1 MGDGRGTYATFE
13 RGRIY
18 ASTTT
23 DGFQVHGA
31 VLTAYLNSYG
41 GPQGSLGYPL
51 SELDPAGTSGGRF
64 QRFEGGKLQYIS
76 DSNVVLVP

>member
-13 RGRIY
+13 RGNIY

-23 DGFQVHGA
+23 GGFEVHGA
-31 VLTAYLNSYG
+31 VLTAYLGTYG

-51 SELDPAGTSGGRF
+51 SELDPAGTAAAASSGSRAAPAVH
-64 QRFEGGKLQYIS
+64 QRR
-76 DSNVVLVP
+76 NRRPRP